1 MRTIL
6 PVLGLA
12 TGIGL
17 MLCQNASALPAN
29 AGAIGETASVASP
42 IEHVQFY
49 ERHTR
54 HGLVKCYREFVVGR
68 YVCRRVY

>member
-6 PVLGLA
+6 PALSLA
-12 TGIGL
+12 AGIGL
-17 MLCQNASALPAN
+17 MLCQSASAFPAN
-29 AGAIGETASVASP
+29 AGAIGQSASAASP

-68 YVCRRVY
+68 YVCRHVY

>member
-6 PVLGLA
+6 PALGLA
-12 TGIGL
+12 AGIGL
-17 MLCQNASALPAN
+17 MFCQNASALPVN
-29 AGAIGETASVASP
+29 AGAIGEAASVASP
-42 IEHVQFY
+42 IEHVHFY